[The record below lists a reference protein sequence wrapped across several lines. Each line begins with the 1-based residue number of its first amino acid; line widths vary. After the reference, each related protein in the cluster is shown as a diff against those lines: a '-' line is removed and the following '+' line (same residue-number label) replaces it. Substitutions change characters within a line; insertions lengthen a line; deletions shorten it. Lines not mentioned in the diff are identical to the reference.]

1 MVTAS
6 ALHWLLN
13 AMHISINIRNVCVF
27 LAPWMSGNTALATFF
42 MGREVM
48 LGQRATAADRAVADK
63 QRRKADCVGLLAA
76 AFVAI
81 VPGYI
86 SRSVAGS
93 YDNEGVAIFALVFTF
108 ALWCR
113 AVNLGSLAWAA
124 AATLSYFYMVRGG
137 FPQRRCVVGSDVHPP
152 LEGIPTCS

>member
-1 MVTAS
+1 MSFDAFRFVCFES
-6 ALHWLLN
+6 A
-13 AMHISINIRNVCVF
+13 
-27 LAPWMSGNTALATFF
+27 
-42 MGREVM
+42 
-48 LGQRATAADRAVADK
+48 AADRAVADT

-108 ALWCR
+108 FLWCR

-124 AATLSYFYMVRGG
+124 AATLSYFYMVRS
-137 FPQRRCVVGSDVHPP
+137 CY
-152 LEGIPTCS
+152 